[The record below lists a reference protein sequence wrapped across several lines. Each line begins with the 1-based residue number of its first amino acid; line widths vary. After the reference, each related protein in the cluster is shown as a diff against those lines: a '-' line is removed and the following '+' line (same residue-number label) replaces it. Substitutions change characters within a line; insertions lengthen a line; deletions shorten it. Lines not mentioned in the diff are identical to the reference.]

1 MKTWFEWMD
10 RCYAPPVE
18 EALGTQ
24 QEAARL
30 KEKVF
35 AQLHS
40 RPAPAAVPAA
50 QPTRPRRLRR
60 MAVLAAAAAM
70 ACCVGAGAMAAAGFP
85 WQSVFGQFFGPAAH
99 SQATS
104 LGMPGEGLAL
114 TATDNGCTLTLNGA
128 LFDGEVLY
136 LPLTLT
142 FENGMPAQGLTY
154 YAWGEAQGIAGSGSV
169 PVSAD
174 EASAGNAV
182 NLMCKLSGAGIQSGQ
197 TITWDVSYLYG
208 NHRYEGSGGQAPYTQ
223 TELEQEGQWSFT
235 FTVPQAK
242 PTVQLAVPQAAADP
256 ATGITIAQVRLTPMR
271 VSVVFD
277 GLPDDAG
284 VRDALSRAQII
295 LHMADG
301 STRTMGTWENNVRAA
316 EGSIDAAASPI
327 GRAYYEVSCEYGE
340 LLDPSLI
347 SAVEV
352 NGCLIPAE

>member
-40 RPAPAAVPAA
+40 RPAPAAAPAA
-50 QPTRPRRLRR
+50 QPVRPRRLRR
-60 MAVLAAAAAM
+60 MAVLVAAAAM
-70 ACCVGAGAMAAAGFP
+70 APAPTQQAMAAAGFP
-85 WQSVFGQFFGPAAH
+85 WQSVFGQFFGLAAR

-182 NLMCKLSGAGIQSGQ
+182 NLMCKLSGAGLQSGQ
-197 TITWDVSYLYG
+197 TLTWDVFYLFG
-208 NHRYEGSGGQAPYTQ
+208 NRWYAGSDGQAPYTQ
-223 TELEQEGQWSFT
+223 TEWEQEGQWSFT
-235 FTVPQAK
+235 FTVPQVK

-256 ATGITIAQVRLTPMR
+256 ATGIAIAQVRLTPMR

-301 STRTMGTWENNVRAA
+301 STRTMGTWENNVRTA